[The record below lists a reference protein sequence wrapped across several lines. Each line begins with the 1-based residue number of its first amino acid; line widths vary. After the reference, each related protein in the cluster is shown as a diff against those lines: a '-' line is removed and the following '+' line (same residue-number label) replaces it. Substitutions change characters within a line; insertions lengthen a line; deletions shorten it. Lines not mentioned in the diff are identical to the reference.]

1 MRVRIGF
8 ARGRGPGLVIL
19 AAAVLALVA
28 TPGAQPAKPTYLP
41 FAEFGPQD
49 SREHITAKHD
59 YNQAI
64 QRYNQALY
72 EYHVTL
78 ERHDRLVEVYN
89 AATTDPAE
97 RKRARDEADRL
108 RGKLGDLSREVK
120 ARAAQV
126 DQAWRRAADAGVSI
140 RR

>member
-1 MRVRIGF
+1 MRVRFGF
-8 ARGRGPGLVIL
+8 ARRRGAGLVIL

-28 TPGAQPAKPTYLP
+28 TPAAQPAKPSYLP

-49 SREHITAKHD
+49 TREHVAAKRD
-59 YNQAI
+59 YNQAV

-72 EYHVTL
+72 EYHVAL

-97 RKRARDEADRL
+97 RKRARDEAERL
-108 RGKLGDLSREVK
+108 RGKLGELNREVN

-140 RR
+140 TR

>member
-8 ARGRGPGLVIL
+8 ARRRGARLVIL
-19 AAAVLALVA
+19 TAAVLALVA
-28 TPGAQPAKPTYLP
+28 TPAAQPAKPSYLP

-49 SREHITAKHD
+49 TRDHIAAKRD
-59 YNQAI
+59 YNQAV

-72 EYHVTL
+72 EYHVAL

-89 AATTDPAE
+89 ATATDPAE
-97 RKRARDEADRL
+97 RKRARDEAERF
-108 RGKLGDLSREVK
+108 RGQLGELNREVK
-120 ARAAQV
+120 ARAALV

-140 RR
+140 TR